1 MHHVGKTEVAFMDNI
16 QYLAKPTL
24 NEPVL
29 LAGFG
34 GWGNAGQVATGTIDY
49 LVERLEGQEL
59 ARLTSDNFHLFSVN
73 RPLVTI
79 ANGHFKALELPR
91 SRFYFWAN
99 PSGID
104 LILFHGPEPQICWH
118 QYVESFMQVCQH
130 FQVKEF
136 MTLGGL
142 HDEVLHSEEKISAA
156 GASMADVQ
164 RLRQLAEP
172 VALIDYVGPSAIHSL
187 FLARAR
193 EYSLKCISIWAH
205 AASYLQGTNFKL
217 CAALIR
223 RLNLLLGLE
232 IDTTELELSWRL
244 LEEQIESLIAR
255 NEQLKQHVEDL
266 KRREQRGS
274 FTPQPASPAKVI
286 HLDQFVKQDKLED

>member
-1 MHHVGKTEVAFMDNI
+1 MPNSMDKI
-16 QYLAKPTL
+16 TYSAKPTL

-34 GWGNAGQVATGTIDY
+34 GWGNAGEVASSTIDY
-49 LVERLEGQEL
+49 LVEHLEAEEL
-59 ARLTSDNFHLFSVN
+59 ATLDSDAFHLFTLN

-79 ANGHFKALELPR
+79 ANGHLKNLDLPR
-91 SRFYFWAN
+91 SRFFFCTN
-99 PSGID
+99 PRGSD

-118 QYVESFMQVCQH
+118 EYVETFMQMCQH
-130 FQVKEF
+130 FQVKGLI
-136 MTLGGL
+136 TLGGL
-142 HDEVLHSEEKISAA
+142 HDEVLHNEEKVSAA

-164 RLRQLAEP
+164 KLRQLAEP

-193 EYSLKCISIWAH
+193 EYNLQSISIWAH

-223 RLNLLLGLE
+223 RLNLLLNLA

-244 LEEQIESLIAR
+244 LEEQIERLIAR
-255 NEQLKQHVEDL
+255 NEELRQHVEDL
-266 KRREQRGS
+266 KKREQRGN
-274 FTPQPASPAKVI
+274 FTPQPASSAKVI
-286 HLDQFVKQDKLED
+286 HLDQFIKQNEPED